1 MRIRTRYIIAKCTPP
16 FKGFCPLLQ
25 NFFRAPHKK
34 GAPSREQARGA
45 YNEVRQFAEFST
57 IRGLICAIPVVN
69 RAAAARA
76 ALQMRLPISLIPAAA
91 AVQTTAATTDAT
103 APQATAAAT
112 TLLPSQT
119 AAAPDARAAATPA
132 TPAIPVADR
141 TDRAAGIPAIPVAD
155 GTDRAAGIPAIPA
168 TDGTVR
174 AAAVRAAALGRT
186 RAVLAHAVPVTPAR
200 TPITPASTPLPIA
213 APVAIKPP
221 HEKTQGYSLRFC
233 HFTLRIRRCGIHG

>member
-25 NFFRAPHKK
+25 NFFREPHKK

-119 AAAPDARAAATPA
+119 AAAPDARAA
-132 TPAIPVADR
+132 
-141 TDRAAGIPAIPVAD
+141 
-155 GTDRAAGIPAIPA
+155 GIPAIPA
-168 TDGTVR
+168 TDGTAR
-174 AAAVRAAALGRT
+174 AAAARAAALGRT
-186 RAVLAHAVPVTPAR
+186 RAVLARAVPVTPAR
-200 TPITPASTPLPIA
+200 TPTTPASTPLPIA

>member
-25 NFFRAPHKK
+25 NFFREPHKK

-132 TPAIPVADR
+132 
-141 TDRAAGIPAIPVAD
+141 
-155 GTDRAAGIPAIPA
+155 IPA

-174 AAAVRAAALGRT
+174 AAAARAAALGRT
-186 RAVLAHAVPVTPAR
+186 RAVLARAVPVTPAR
-200 TPITPASTPLPIA
+200 TPTTPASTPLPIA

>member
-25 NFFRAPHKK
+25 NFFREPHKK

-91 AVQTTAATTDAT
+91 AVQTTAATMDAT

-132 TPAIPVADR
+132 
-141 TDRAAGIPAIPVAD
+141 
-155 GTDRAAGIPAIPA
+155 IPA
-168 TDGTVR
+168 TDGTAR
-174 AAAVRAAALGRT
+174 AAAARAAALGRT
-186 RAVLAHAVPVTPAR
+186 RVVLARAVPVTPAR
-200 TPITPASTPLPIA
+200 TPTTPASTPLPIA

>member
-1 MRIRTRYIIAKCTPP
+1 MRIRTHYIIAKCTPP

-25 NFFRAPHKK
+25 NFFREPHKK

-91 AVQTTAATTDAT
+91 AVQTTAATMDAT

-132 TPAIPVADR
+132 
-141 TDRAAGIPAIPVAD
+141 
-155 GTDRAAGIPAIPA
+155 IPA
-168 TDGTVR
+168 TDGTAR
-174 AAAVRAAALGRT
+174 AAAARAAALGRT
-186 RAVLAHAVPVTPAR
+186 RAVLARAVPVTPAR
-200 TPITPASTPLPIA
+200 TPTTPASTPLPIA

>member
-141 TDRAAGIPAIPVAD
+141 TDRAAGIPAIP
-155 GTDRAAGIPAIPA
+155 A

-174 AAAVRAAALGRT
+174 AAAARAAALGRT
-186 RAVLAHAVPVTPAR
+186 RTVLARAVPVTPAR

-233 HFTLRIRRCGIHG
+233 HFILRIRRCGIHG

>member
-25 NFFRAPHKK
+25 NFFREPHKK

-91 AVQTTAATTDAT
+91 PFQTTAATTDAT

-119 AAAPDARAAATPA
+119 AAAPDARATAT
-132 TPAIPVADR
+132 
-141 TDRAAGIPAIPVAD
+141 
-155 GTDRAAGIPAIPA
+155 PAIPA

-174 AAAVRAAALGRT
+174 AAAARAAALGRT
-186 RAVLAHAVPVTPAR
+186 RTVLARAVPVTPAR

>member
-25 NFFRAPHKK
+25 NFFREPHKK

-132 TPAIPVADR
+132 TPAIP
-141 TDRAAGIPAIPVAD
+141 
-155 GTDRAAGIPAIPA
+155 A

-174 AAAVRAAALGRT
+174 AAAARAAALGRT
-186 RAVLAHAVPVTPAR
+186 RAVLARAVPVTPAR

>member
-132 TPAIPVADR
+132 
-141 TDRAAGIPAIPVAD
+141 
-155 GTDRAAGIPAIPA
+155 IPA

-174 AAAVRAAALGRT
+174 AAAARAAALGRT
-186 RAVLAHAVPVTPAR
+186 RAVLARAVPVTPAR

>member
-25 NFFRAPHKK
+25 NFFREPHKK

-119 AAAPDARAAATPA
+119 AAVPDARAAATPA
-132 TPAIPVADR
+132 
-141 TDRAAGIPAIPVAD
+141 
-155 GTDRAAGIPAIPA
+155 IPA
-168 TDGTVR
+168 TDGTAR
-174 AAAVRAAALGRT
+174 AAAARAAALGRT
-186 RAVLAHAVPVTPAR
+186 RVVLARAVPVTPAR

>member
-1 MRIRTRYIIAKCTPP
+1 MRIRTRYIIAKYTPP

-25 NFFRAPHKK
+25 NFFREPHKK
-34 GAPSREQARGA
+34 GAPSREQPRGA

-112 TLLPSQT
+112 MLLPSQT

-132 TPAIPVADR
+132 TPAIPA
-141 TDRAAGIPAIPVAD
+141 TDR
-155 GTDRAAGIPAIPA
+155 TDRAAGIPAIPA

-174 AAAVRAAALGRT
+174 AAAARAAALGRT
-186 RAVLAHAVPVTPAR
+186 RAVLARAVPVTPAR